1 MGQPTVLR
9 CRCPPPEDQIE
20 DQRAGWPAGLSG
32 AEELLDQPDDELM
45 EHSGIQ
51 KEEQAEPPSGPPEE
65 AKASAAAAVLSPP
78 AASSPDELQ
87 NSTRAT
93 PLPSS
98 SVDNR
103 TDFVGGK
110 YVAIKN
116 YREEKLACPDL
127 IGGHDFGRLFY
138 GSFRNTNDHRAELTS
153 ESSDIVTMCNMSTT
167 FDIKTLRC
175 NVCMSKHLVLSGGSA
190 AGADR
195 GDDRR
200 VLVLSDQNFPAALP
214 VSDSGMRCLAILRIE
229 FASLSELTLSTVAAY
244 ICTVKRS
251 KDTRRKLISSL
262 INNTKKEF

>member
-65 AKASAAAAVLSPP
+65 AEASAAAAVLSPP
-78 AASSPDELQ
+78 AARSPDELQ
-87 NSTRAT
+87 NSTGAT

-110 YVAIKN
+110 YVAIQN

-153 ESSDIVTMCNMSTT
+153 KSSDIVTMC
-167 FDIKTLRC
+167 I
-175 NVCMSKHLVLSGGSA
+175 VQH
-190 AGADR
+190 
-195 GDDRR
+195 
-200 VLVLSDQNFPAALP
+200 
-214 VSDSGMRCLAILRIE
+214 E
-229 FASLSELTLSTVAAY
+229 HY
-244 ICTVKRS
+244 I
-251 KDTRRKLISSL
+251 
-262 INNTKKEF
+262 